1 MNRTEF
7 YTEVK
12 RFVADKSSRTEELRE
27 ELEDYYLFEM
37 GGSDFDEYINKKIR
51 KKLS

>member
-7 YTEVK
+7 YAEVK
-12 RFVADKSSRTEELRE
+12 RFVADKSYRTEELRE
-27 ELEDYYLFEM
+27 ELEDYYYDVI
-37 GGSDFDEYINKKIR
+37 GGSDFYEYINKKIR

>member
-7 YTEVK
+7 YAKVK
-12 RFVADKSSRTEELRE
+12 CFVDDKSSRTEELRE
-27 ELEDYYLFEM
+27 ELEDYYLLEM
-37 GGSDFDEYINKKIR
+37 SGSDFYEYINKKIR